1 MAGFLVDPADV
12 QESTLVLRG
21 EEAHHLARV
30 RRHRQGE
37 VVEVVDGAGSWY
49 QVRIESLGR
58 GEVRAQILDRQQDR
72 GESPVRLTLAAA
84 LVKGQRF
91 DFLVEKATELGVAEL
106 VPLLT
111 ERGVVQPGSEHKPA
125 RWEHLA
131 RAALKQCGRSRL
143 PLIAAPVALGE
154 VVRAGV
160 EDGQQVLL
168 AIPTGGEE
176 LRCCLEGQEAGR
188 VILAVG
194 PEGGFSPG
202 EVAAARRLGARV
214 LSWGKRV
221 LRSETAGMVLAAL
234 VLHEAEH
241 NLEKGGQLEP

>member
-12 QESTLVLRG
+12 LQGGTLVLRG
-21 EEAHHLARV
+21 EEAHHLVRV

-37 VVEVVDGAGSWY
+37 VVEVVDGAGNWY
-49 QVRIESLGR
+49 RVRIEAVER
-58 GEVRAQILDRQQDR
+58 DQVRAQILDRQQDR

-84 LVKGQRF
+84 LVRGQRF
-91 DFLVEKATELGVAEL
+91 DFLVEKATELGVAVL

-111 ERGVVQPGSEHKPA
+111 ERGVVRPGSEHKPA

-143 PLIAAPVALGE
+143 PLIAAPAALGA

-160 EDGQQVLL
+160 EEGQQVLL
-168 AIPTGGEE
+168 AMPAEGDD
-176 LRCCLEGQEAGR
+176 LRRCLEGRPAER
-188 VILAVG
+188 LVLAVG

-202 EVAAARRLGARV
+202 EAEEARRQGARIF
-214 LSWGKRV
+214 SWGKRV

-234 VLHEAEH
+234 VLHEAEY
-241 NLEKGGQLEP
+241 NLTRGAA

>member
-1 MAGFLVDPADV
+1 MDPAEV
-12 QESTLVLRG
+12 QEDALVLRG
-21 EEAHHLARV
+21 EEAHHLVRV

-37 VVEVVDGAGSWY
+37 VVEVVDGAGNWY
-49 QVRIESLGR
+49 QVRIESLDR
-58 GEVRAQILDRQQDR
+58 DEVRAQILDHQQDR

-106 VPLLT
+106 VPLLC
-111 ERGVVQPGSEHKPA
+111 ERGVVRPGSEHKAA

-131 RAALKQCGRSRL
+131 RAALKQCDRSRL
-143 PLIAAPVALGE
+143 PLIAAPAALAE

-168 AIPTGGEE
+168 AVPAGGEE
-176 LRCCLEGQEAGR
+176 LRRCLEDR
-188 VILAVG
+188 VAERLTLAVG
-194 PEGGFSPG
+194 PEGGFSAD
-202 EVAAARRLGARV
+202 EVEAARRQGARV
-214 LSWGKRV
+214 FSWGNRV

-241 NLEKGGQLEP
+241 TLERGAT

>member
-12 QESTLVLRG
+12 QDGILILRG
-21 EEAHHLARV
+21 EEAHHLVRV
-30 RRHRQGE
+30 RRYRQGE
-37 VVEVVDGAGSWY
+37 VVEVVDGAGNWY
-49 QVRIESLGR
+49 QVRIEHLDR
-58 GEVRAQILDRQQDR
+58 GEVRAQILDHQGDR

-91 DFLVEKATELGVAEL
+91 DFLVEKATELGVAAL
-106 VPLLT
+106 APLLT
-111 ERGVVQPGSEHKPA
+111 DRGVALPGSEHKPA

-143 PLIAAPVALGE
+143 PRIAAPAAVGE
-154 VVRAGV
+154 VIRSGV

-168 AIPTGGEE
+168 AVPTGGEE
-176 LRCCLEGQEAGR
+176 LRCCLEGCRAGR

-202 EVAAARRLGARV
+202 EVAEARRQGARV
-214 LSWGKRV
+214 FSWGKRV

-234 VLHEAEH
+234 VLHEAEYI
-241 NLEKGGQLEP
+241 EKGGQLEP

>member
-1 MAGFLVDPADV
+1 MAAFLVDPAEV
-12 QESTLVLRG
+12 QDGALVLRG

-37 VVEVVDGAGSWY
+37 VVEVVDGAGNWY
-49 QVRIESLGR
+49 QVRIESVDR
-58 GEVRAQILDRQQDR
+58 DEVQAQILDHQQDR
-72 GESPVRLTLAAA
+72 GESPVRLSLAAA

-91 DFLVEKATELGVAEL
+91 DFLVEKATELGVAEM

-111 ERGVVQPGSEHKPA
+111 ERGVVKAGSEHKAA

-143 PLIAAPVALGE
+143 PQIAAPAALAE

-160 EDGQQVLL
+160 EGGQQVLL
-168 AIPTGGEE
+168 AVPAGGEE
-176 LRCCLEGQEAGR
+176 LRRCLDGQRAGR
-188 VILAVG
+188 VVLAVG

-202 EVAAARRLGARV
+202 EVEVARRQGARV
-214 LSWGKRV
+214 FSWGNRV

-234 VLHEAEH
+234 VLYEAEH
-241 NLEKGGQLEP
+241 SLEREGQLEP

>member
-12 QESTLVLRG
+12 QDGTLVLRG
-21 EEAHHLARV
+21 EEAHHLVRV

-37 VVEVVDGAGSWY
+37 VVEVIDGAGNWY

-58 GEVRAQILDRQQDR
+58 DEVGARILDHQQGR

-91 DFLVEKATELGVAEL
+91 DFLIEKATELGVAEL

-111 ERGVVQPGSEHKPA
+111 ERGVVRPGSEHKPA
-125 RWEHLA
+125 RWDHLA

-143 PLIAAPVALGE
+143 PIITAPAGLGE
-154 VVRAGV
+154 VVGAGV
-160 EDGQQVLL
+160 GDGQQVLL
-168 AIPTGGEE
+168 AVPTGGET
-176 LRCCLEGQEAGR
+176 LRSCLEARRAGR
-188 VILAVG
+188 VLLAVG
-194 PEGGFSPG
+194 PEGGFSPA
-202 EVAAARRLGARV
+202 EVAEARRQGARV
-214 LSWGKRV
+214 FSWGNRV

-241 NLEKGGQLEP
+241 SLEKGGQLEL

>member
-1 MAGFLVDPADV
+1 MAGFLVDRADV
-12 QESTLVLRG
+12 QADTLVLRG

-37 VVEVVDGAGSWY
+37 VVEVVDGVGGWY
-49 QVRIESLGR
+49 QVRLESLDR
-58 GEVRAQILDRQQDR
+58 DEVRAQILEHQQER
-72 GESPVRLTLAAA
+72 GESQVRLTLAAA

-91 DFLVEKATELGVAEL
+91 DFLVEKATELGVAAL

-111 ERGVVQPGSEHKPA
+111 ERGVVRPGSEHKPA
-125 RWEHLA
+125 RWQHLA

-143 PLIAAPVALGE
+143 PLIAAPAALGA
-154 VVRAGV
+154 VVGAGV
-160 EDGQQVLL
+160 EEGQLVLL
-168 AIPTGGEE
+168 AAPTGGDE
-176 LRCCLEGQEAGR
+176 LRDCLVGCSAGR

-194 PEGGFSPG
+194 PEGGFSPD
-202 EVAAARRLGARV
+202 EVAAARRQGARV
-214 LSWGKRV
+214 FSWGNRV

-241 NLEKGGQLEP
+241 SLEKGGQLES

>member
-1 MAGFLVDPADV
+1 MGGFLVDPADV
-12 QESTLVLRG
+12 QDDTLVLRG

-37 VVEVVDGAGSWY
+37 VVEVVDGAGNWY
-49 QVRIESLGR
+49 QVLIENLDR
-58 GEVRAQILDRQQDR
+58 DQVRAQILDRQQDR

-111 ERGVVQPGSEHKPA
+111 ERGVVRPGSEHKTA

-143 PLIAAPVALGE
+143 PLVAAPTVLGT
-154 VVRAGV
+154 VVRSGV
-160 EDGQQVLL
+160 EEGQQVLL
-168 AIPTGGEE
+168 AVPTGGEK
-176 LRCCLEGQEAGR
+176 LRRCLEGRRAER
-188 VILAVG
+188 LILAIG

-202 EVAAARRLGARV
+202 EVEAARRLGARIF
-214 LSWGKRV
+214 SWGNRV

-241 NLEKGGQLEP
+241 TLGKGEQLEP

>member
-12 QESTLVLRG
+12 LGGILVLRG

-37 VVEVVDGAGSWY
+37 VVEVVDGAGGWY
-49 QVRIESLGR
+49 QVRIESLDR
-58 GEVRAQILDRQQDR
+58 DEVRAQILERQQER

-91 DFLVEKATELGVAEL
+91 DFLVEKATELGVAAL

-111 ERGVVQPGSEHKPA
+111 ERGVVRPGSEHKPA

-143 PLIAAPVALGE
+143 PRIAAPAAVKE

-160 EDGQQVLL
+160 EEGQQVLL
-168 AIPTGGEE
+168 AVPTGGEG
-176 LRCCLEGQEAGR
+176 LRCCLEGCSAGR

-202 EVAAARRLGARV
+202 EVAEARHQGARV
-214 LSWGKRV
+214 FSWGNRV

-241 NLEKGGQLEP
+241 LLEKGGQLEP

>member
-1 MAGFLVDPADV
+1 MASFLVDPADV
-12 QESTLVLRG
+12 QDDTLVLRG

-37 VVEVVDGAGSWY
+37 VVEVVDGAGNWY
-49 QVRIESLGR
+49 QVRIEALDR
-58 GEVRAQILDRQQDR
+58 DEVRGQILASQQDR

-91 DFLVEKATELGVAEL
+91 DFLVEKATELGVATV
-106 VPLLT
+106 VPLLS
-111 ERGVVQPGSEHKPA
+111 ERGVVRPGSGHKPA

-131 RAALKQCGRSRL
+131 RAALKQCGRSCM
-143 PLIAAPVALGE
+143 PFIAAPAALGE

-160 EDGQQVLL
+160 ADGQQVLL
-168 AIPTGGEE
+168 AVPAGGEG
-176 LRCCLEGQEAGR
+176 LRRCLEDRPAER
-188 VILAVG
+188 LILAVG

-202 EVAAARRLGARV
+202 EVEEARRLGARIF
-214 LSWGKRV
+214 SWGRRV
-221 LRSETAGMVLAAL
+221 LRSETAGMALAAL

-241 NLEKGGQLEP
+241 TLEPLTK